1 MDNSIIAVMC
11 AMEIF
16 KNILVIYICFI
27 WYFDIFK
34 KQWYWS
40 LFLPLQTNNFV
51 TVFILKIWGFPPER
65 NDM

>member
-16 KNILVIYICFI
+16 KNILVIYIFVL
-27 WYFDIFK
+27 FDIFK

-40 LFLPLQTNNFV
+40 LFLPLQINNFV
-51 TVFILKIWGFPPER
+51 TVFILKK
-65 NDM
+65 